1 MNFSIAWTN
10 SLVPWILCTSLG
22 KKYLDISNLSISNI
36 LVGRTKLLDPM
47 DNFLSFSW
55 TFILTFWQKF
65 ESSKVRTF
73 YLIFWL
79 KNTSQKLLVFIRC
92 FLEKDGICKT
102 KTDKQLFG
110 WKMQSFEW
118 CRKWD
123 VKQRCCYKIRCP
135 MKHGLK
141 RNIIN
146 SFIGNCS
153 PPLTWL
159 SKGDIEK
166 LQDHSFFSSYGGEI
180 RSLTLKIE
188 TFLNN
193 EQPEGLKQSHLTD
206 FFQVVN

>member
-1 MNFSIAWTN
+1 
-10 SLVPWILCTSLG
+10 
-22 KKYLDISNLSISNI
+22 
-36 LVGRTKLLDPM
+36 
-47 DNFLSFSW
+47 
-55 TFILTFWQKF
+55 
-65 ESSKVRTF
+65 
-73 YLIFWL
+73 
-79 KNTSQKLLVFIRC
+79 
-92 FLEKDGICKT
+92 
-102 KTDKQLFG
+102 
-110 WKMQSFEW
+110 
-118 CRKWD
+118 
-123 VKQRCCYKIRCP
+123 

-206 FFQVVN
+206 FFQVVNQTARYTNSLYGRFYIELTKNMTYDNNPVIFIVLSSFLKNWNSVQQLELFFWSPDSSSFQESTVVF